1 MIAWAAGSVG
11 RVSVPMLRSEHRQAC
26 CSALSM
32 RLPETRAGK

>member
-1 MIAWAAGSVG
+1 MIAWVAGPGG
-11 RVSVPMLRSEHRQAC
+11 RVSVRKLRSEHRQVC